1 MFEPLDKHHDR
12 TAFDC
17 GQDDINRYLQTMASQ
32 HAKRGISQT
41 HVLADDSVIKAFY
54 SLTVGGLDNH
64 AKIISGYPNHI
75 PTVVI
80 GRIGVSKDYQG
91 QGLAKMAIAH
101 ALHAIKQI
109 SHMAGVAVVTIHA
122 KDEALA
128 RYYERLGF
136 IRLVDSLTLFYPVSQ
151 I

>member
-32 HAKRGISQT
+32 HHKKGMTRV

-54 SLTVGGLDNH
+54 TLSNAHFDNT
-64 AKIISGYPNHI
+64 AIKGYPKQI
-75 PTVVI
+75 PIVII
-80 GRIGVSKDYQG
+80 GRIGVSKNYQG
-91 QGLAKMAIAH
+91 QGLSK
-101 ALHAIKQI
+101 HAIKNALERIKSVSIQ
-109 SHMAGVAVVTIHA
+109 SGVVFAMIDA
-122 KDEALA
+122 KDEQLA
-128 RYYERLGF
+128 QYYERLGF
-136 IRLVDSLTLFYPVSQ
+136 IRINGGLKLVYLVSQ